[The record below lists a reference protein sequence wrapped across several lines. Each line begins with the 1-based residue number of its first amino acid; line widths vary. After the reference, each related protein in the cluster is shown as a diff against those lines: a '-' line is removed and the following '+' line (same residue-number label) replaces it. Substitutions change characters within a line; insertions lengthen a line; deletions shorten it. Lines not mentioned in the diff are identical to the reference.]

1 VQFAIE
7 KLALRLIET
16 AIGQNSICNDLGCIS
31 GLASTPVNGDQPI
44 VKFADSRDIWVSDS
58 AAPLDAKIFAQV
70 TGADSS
76 HILIS
81 GCDLRTVGKAV
92 EAIGDAPKNAATA
105 TGNILAA
112 KDGWDR

>member
-31 GLASTPVNGDQPI
+31 GLASTP
-44 VKFADSRDIWVSDS
+44 VSDS